1 MEQRISI
8 VTLGVSDLAAS
19 RCFYADGLG
28 WKPVFENKEIVF
40 FQAGGMIFALF
51 LRAKDENG
59 TCASVYHDEGRFE
72 CRTKWT
78 SLSLF
83 TTASTLVTWRRC
95 SQPCTRMSFGQMAWK
110 AVMSMDATK
119 CAATGHVSGR
129 WSIRTLSQSR
139 SPATLKG
146 KWLWKSIRS

>member
-1 MEQRISI
+1 ME
-8 VTLGVSDLAAS
+8 VLN
-19 RCFYADGLG
+19 DG
-28 WKPVFENKEIVF
+28 KEIVF

-51 LRAKDENG
+51 LRGELAKDENG
-59 TCASVYHDEGRFE
+59 IYASVYHDEGRFE

-78 SLSLF
+78 SLNVF
-83 TTASTLVTWRRC
+83 TTASTLVTSRRC

-110 AVMSMDATK
+110 AAMSTDATK

-146 KWLWKSIRS
+146 KWLWKSIRSCATSTGIF